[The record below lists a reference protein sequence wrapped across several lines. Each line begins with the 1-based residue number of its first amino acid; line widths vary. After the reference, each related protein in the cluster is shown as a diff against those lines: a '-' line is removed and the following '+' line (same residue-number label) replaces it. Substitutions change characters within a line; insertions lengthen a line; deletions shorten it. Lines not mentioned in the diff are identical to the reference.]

1 MRKKILVLILAS
13 FLLMNVC
20 GCVAILAGTA
30 GSVGTAAWLSGKLTQ
45 DVDASFE
52 RTQKAAKS
60 ALESLKLTVEKE
72 TIEKNS
78 GQIISKYSDGKNIW
92 IDIHRLTP
100 KRSKVEIRVGVVS
113 PDKEAADKILKTIMK
128 YL

>member
-1 MRKKILVLILAS
+1 MGNRILVLILIS

-30 GSVGTAAWLSGKLTQ
+30 GGVGTAAWLSGKLTQ
-45 DVDASFE
+45 DVNAPFE
-52 RTQKAAKS
+52 HVIKAAKS

-72 TIEKNS
+72 TVEKNS

-100 KRSKVEIRVGVVS
+100 TRSRIEIRVGVVS
-113 PDKEAADKILKTIMK
+113 PDKEAADKILKAIIK

>member
-1 MRKKILVLILAS
+1 MRKKILALILAS
-13 FLLMNVC
+13 FLLMSVC

-30 GSVGTAAWLSGKLTQ
+30 GGVGTAAWLSGKLTQ
-45 DVDASFE
+45 DVNAPFE
-52 RTQKAAKS
+52 HVIKAAKS
-60 ALESLKLTVEKE
+60 ALELFKLTVEKE

-100 KRSKVEIRVGVVS
+100 TRSKVEIRVGVVS
-113 PDKEAADKILKTIMK
+113 PDKEAADKILKAIMR